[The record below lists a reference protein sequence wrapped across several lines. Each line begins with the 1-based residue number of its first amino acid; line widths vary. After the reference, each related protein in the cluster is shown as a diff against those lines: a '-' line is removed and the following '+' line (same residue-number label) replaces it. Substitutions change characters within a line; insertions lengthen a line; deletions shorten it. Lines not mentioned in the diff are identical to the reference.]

1 VGDLSEAVSL
11 GLVMVVGNW
20 GGEGEGSGVEDEDAK
35 LGSANSVLVEL
46 GGLLCCVLC
55 AMGLSEIRVH
65 SRQKGQF
72 SILGLIAF
80 S

>member
-46 GGLLCCVLC
+46 GGLCCSFPACC
-55 AMGLSEIRVH
+55 AVSCV
-65 SRQKGQF
+65 QW
-72 SILGLIAF
+72 A
-80 S
+80 